1 MKQHLAMA
9 CAATLLIGSVTS
21 AQRPESPS
29 PTAAQ
34 KTEPA
39 KGGPMV
45 CRADAERART
55 PASADDAA
63 GPEASRDGLAGLEAR
78 IARLERM
85 LATETPVC
93 TMTTTEGLVR
103 VYRDGTVVTDSGGSR
118 SFEQPDSPARAHR
131 SRPGARRTPRPGGS
145 DRRSPP

>member
-1 MKQHLAMA
+1 
-9 CAATLLIGSVTS
+9 
-21 AQRPESPS
+21 
-29 PTAAQ
+29 
-34 KTEPA
+34 
-39 KGGPMV
+39 MV

-55 PASADDAA
+55 PASAE
-63 GPEASRDGLAGLEAR
+63 GRTGREASRDGLAGLEAR
-78 IARLERM
+78 IARLEHM

-93 TMTTTEGLVR
+93 TMTTTGGLVR